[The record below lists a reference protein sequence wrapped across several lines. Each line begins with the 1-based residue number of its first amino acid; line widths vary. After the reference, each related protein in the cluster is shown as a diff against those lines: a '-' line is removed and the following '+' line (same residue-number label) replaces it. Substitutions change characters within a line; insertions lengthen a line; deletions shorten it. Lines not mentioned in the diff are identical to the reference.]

1 MYKKNFQNNIL
12 ACLCGMI
19 IKSMRDSGS
28 ILEWEFIFL
37 DEKSFH

>member
-12 ACLCGMI
+12 ACLCGII

-28 ILEWEFIFL
+28 ILECEFIFL
-37 DEKSFH
+37 DEKRFH